1 MVVCRVADDDFVIS
15 DEELDLEH
23 MSSEA
28 ESIPPG
34 GRRGK
39 DVDSDFVLDE
49 EESGSDWESSSRKP
63 KPKVCVTHNIS
74 NLYKLRMAAN
84 HILKTLFD

>member
-1 MVVCRVADDDFVIS
+1 MYLLADDDFVIS

-28 ESIPPG
+28 ESEH

-49 EESGSDWESSSRKP
+49 EDSGSDWESSSRKP
-63 KPKVCVTHNIS
+63 KSKVCIALNNSKH
-74 NLYKLRMAAN
+74 KLRTASEMRQ
-84 HILKTLFD
+84 FFYCS